1 MKKYSKQKVYML
13 SLILV
18 VLFSLVLF
26 FFPETIKYPYSYSA
40 IQDKKVL
47 VSDGNNNLNSKEKE
61 IEKYASQRES
71 LEKSKLEEKKEALTL
86 KKNIKSS
93 DFKLDIPS
101 LLISLE
107 QKSYDN
113 NIELK
118 IHYDKIAAISAEQG
132 PAQESQPQTEQ
143 GQNQEPQTEQAQNKE
158 GTQSEQGQPQSKEG
172 TESQTEQN
180 QAENQ
185 QTLAGKPVENNSQN
199 TQGQENTEENKAS
212 EDPFDSA
219 NLQNSALK
227 IDGLNTTI
235 VPITIKG
242 NFSEVRDYI
251 KYLDELGMIEP
262 STVSIKSTGKKV
274 TAKVVLNVF
283 HGEVL

>member
-132 PAQESQPQTEQ
+132 QAQE
-143 GQNQEPQTEQAQNKE
+143 NQPQTEQAQNGEKQPQNKE
-158 GTQSEQGQPQSKEG
+158 GTQTEQSQPQSKEG
-172 TESQTEQN
+172 TQSQTEQN
-180 QAENQ
+180 SVKNQ
-185 QTLAGKPVENNSQN
+185 ETVAGKPVENNTEN
-199 TQGQENTEENKAS
+199 TQEQEDTEKNKES
-212 EDPFDSA
+212 KDPFTPE
-219 NLQNSALK
+219 NLQNLALK

>member
-113 NIELK
+113 NLELK
-118 IHYDKIAAISAEQG
+118 IHYDKIALISSEQG
-132 PAQESQPQTEQ
+132 QNQENQPQTEQ
-143 GQNQEPQTEQAQNKE
+143 GQNQETQSGPQNKE
-158 GTQSEQGQPQSKEG
+158 GTQADKGQPKNQE
-172 TESQTEQN
+172 TQSQTGQN

-185 QTLAGKPVENNSQN
+185 QTVAGKPVENNSQN

>member
-143 GQNQEPQTEQAQNKE
+143 GQNQETQSGPQNKE

-172 TESQTEQN
+172 TQSQTEQN

-185 QTLAGKPVENNSQN
+185 QTVAGKPVENNSQN
-199 TQGQENTEENKAS
+199 TQEQENTEENKAS